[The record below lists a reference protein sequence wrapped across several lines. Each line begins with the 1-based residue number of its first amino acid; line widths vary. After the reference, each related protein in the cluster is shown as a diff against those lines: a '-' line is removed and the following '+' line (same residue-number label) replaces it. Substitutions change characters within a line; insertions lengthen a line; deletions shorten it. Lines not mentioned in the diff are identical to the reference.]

1 MIQDIEL
8 IGVGKNL
15 IEKLMKNLE
24 YDEVLCLA
32 CNHENVKKIIDF
44 FKIIGIQNIDEL
56 LLNRYYIFLK
66 DSDSIINKFDNIDL
80 VNIVLKINDSYEY
93 IDEII

>member
-32 CNHENVKKIIDF
+32 CNHENVKK
-44 FKIIGIQNIDEL
+44 
-56 LLNRYYIFLK
+56 
-66 DSDSIINKFDNIDL
+66 
-80 VNIVLKINDSYEY
+80 
-93 IDEII
+93 

>member
-8 IGVGKNL
+8 IGVGKDL
-15 IEKLMKNLE
+15 IENLMNNLE

>member
-8 IGVGKNL
+8 IGVEKDL

-44 FKIIGIQNIDEL
+44 FKNIGIRNIDEL
-56 LLNRYYIFLK
+56 LLNRYNIFLK
-66 DSDSIINKFDNIDL
+66 DS
-80 VNIVLKINDSYEY
+80 Y
-93 IDEII
+93 IKNLQ

>member
-44 FKIIGIQNIDEL
+44 FKNIGIRNIDEL

-66 DSDSIINKFDNIDL
+66 DSDSIINTFNNIDL
-80 VNIVLKINDSYEY
+80 VNTILKINDSYEY

>member
-8 IGVGKNL
+8 IGVEKDL
-15 IEKLMKNLE
+15 IEKIMNNLE

-44 FKIIGIQNIDEL
+44 FIDESRL
-56 LLNRYYIFLK
+56 RRKKRQPVQNY
-66 DSDSIINKFDNIDL
+66 
-80 VNIVLKINDSYEY
+80 
-93 IDEII
+93 

>member
-8 IGVGKNL
+8 IGVEKDL
-15 IEKLMKNLE
+15 IEKLMNNLE

-44 FKIIGIQNIDEL
+44 FKNIGIKNIDEL

-66 DSDSIINKFDNIDL
+66 DSDSIVSAFNNIDL
-80 VNIVLKINDSYEY
+80 VNTVLKINDSYDY

>member
-44 FKIIGIQNIDEL
+44 FKNIGIRNIDEL

>member
-1 MIQDIEL
+1 MIQEIEL
-8 IGVGKNL
+8 NGEGKNL

-44 FKIIGIQNIDEL
+44 FKNIGIRNIDEL

-66 DSDSIINKFDNIDL
+66 DSDNIISAFNNIDL
-80 VNIVLKINDSYEY
+80 VNTVLKINDSYEY

>member
-8 IGVGKNL
+8 IGVGKDL
-15 IEKLMKNLE
+15 IEKLMNNLE

-32 CNHENVKKIIDF
+32 CNHENVKKIIDY

>member
-44 FKIIGIQNIDEL
+44 FKNIGIRNIDEL
-56 LLNRYYIFLK
+56 LLNRYYIFL
-66 DSDSIINKFDNIDL
+66 DSDNIISAFNNIDL
-80 VNIVLKINDSYEY
+80 VNTVLKINDSYEY

>member
-8 IGVGKNL
+8 IGVEKDL
-15 IEKLMKNLE
+15 IEKLMNNLE

-56 LLNRYYIFLK
+56 LLNRHYIFLK